1 MNYLKIFPV
10 LLVLF
15 LSNIVISCSQNNS
28 TNSNL
33 LPTDLVDNPI
43 SAKDTTLPSNVN
55 KKLARFKFTE
65 YSYDFGVLV
74 EGEKVAHNFKFKN
87 IGGTDLIITSAS
99 STCGCTISNYPKEP
113 VKPGEEASIEVIFD
127 SSGKMG
133 IQHKRITLLAN
144 TIPNRTYLDITA
156 EVVSPNQIKN

>member
-1 MNYLKIFPV
+1 MKYLKILPI

-15 LSNIVISCSQNNS
+15 LSNIVTSCTQNNS
-28 TNSNL
+28 TDSDL

-43 SAKDTTLPSNVN
+43 SAKDTALSTDANE
-55 KKLARFKFTE
+55 KLAKFKFME
-65 YSYDFGVLV
+65 HSYDFGVLV

-87 IGGTDLIITSAS
+87 VGKTDLIITNAS

-113 VKPGEEASIEVIFD
+113 VKPGEEAAVEVVFD

-133 IQHKRITLLAN
+133 VQHKRVTLLAN

-156 EVVSPNQIKN
+156 EVVAPNQIKN